1 MCKAKKYTDLLIEI
15 YDNINKDINHC
26 NSEISRL
33 DLISQDIL
41 HIIENGNFNVVQGYK
56 LAMKIKE
63 TRVERR
69 EIKNEYFTL
78 DNLKKSFCDKNF
90 QLLKETHER
99 IKKQDY
105 NLTKAKEIKYYK
117 PKVLESTEL
126 DKVVPINR
134 KVI

>member
-1 MCKAKKYTDLLIEI
+1 MCKAKHYTEQLIEI

-33 DLISQDIL
+33 DLIQQDIL
-41 HIIENGNFNVVQGYK
+41 HAIENGNFNVVRGYK
-56 LAMKIKE
+56 LAMRIKE
-63 TRVERR
+63 TRAERR
-69 EIKNEYFTL
+69 EIKNEFYTL

-105 NLTKAKEIKYYK
+105 NLTKAKEVKYYK
-117 PKVLESTEL
+117 PKVLESIEM
-126 DKVVPINR
+126 DKIAPINR

>member
-1 MCKAKKYTDLLIEI
+1 MCKAKKYTDQLIEI